1 MKRISLKESQ
11 FQRLVEGI
19 ENYGD
24 NSTPEFQNHD
34 EVTLTSKIH
43 DKDGDVKDSNPVKTD
58 KISHSLSPQQWG
70 AVGGRNSSNTI

>member
-34 EVTLTSKIH
+34 EVTVTSKIH
-43 DKDGDVKDSNPVKTD
+43 GKDGDVKDSNPVKD
-58 KISHSLSPQQWG
+58 ISRMISPQQWG